1 MWTVWCVFQIAFV
14 MDLVYLC
21 SGSCHSF
28 ETNAVKAAFFPPSL
42 TIRTHDMVKNVL
54 LKQVS
59 TEIL

>member
-1 MWTVWCVFQIAFV
+1 MQTVWCVFQIAFV
-14 MDLVYLC
+14 IYLVYLC

-28 ETNAVKAAFFPPSL
+28 ENTAVEVGLFLPWL
-42 TIRTHDMVKNVL
+42 TIRTLDRVKNT